1 MTDSTTV
8 SERPE
13 PPAVADPAGGAPI
26 ATPAAIPAAVPDGAP
41 AEARCPFHAGA
52 MAGAPGPGVL
62 AGAGLAPAAAAG
74 PKTMV
79 LTGAS
84 RGIGHATV
92 RLFAEAGW
100 RIITCSR
107 QPFDRARCPWEEGP
121 DDHVQ
126 VDLNDLRALN
136 LAIVDIKARLGG
148 GPLHALINNAG
159 ISPKSPEG
167 GRLSSLTTPVATWM
181 EVLHVNFLAPVL
193 LARGLFDEL
202 KAGQGTVVNVTSI
215 VGSRVHPFAGTAYAT
230 SKAALACLT
239 REMAH
244 DFAPHGIRVNAIAP
258 GEIKTDILSP
268 DTEARL
274 APLIPMRRVGS
285 PMEVAKVLHF
295 LCSDAASYVT
305 GEEIHINGGQAL

>member
-8 SERPE
+8 DERPGA
-13 PPAVADPAGGAPI
+13 PAVAAPAPEAGAP
-26 ATPAAIPAAVPDGAP
+26 P
-41 AEARCPFHAGA
+41 AEARCPFHSGA
-52 MAGAPGPGVL
+52 MGAPGMPG
-62 AGAGLAPAAAAG
+62 AIPAPQPGPAADGG
-74 PKTMV
+74 PKVMV

-92 RLFAEAGW
+92 RLFAESGW

-136 LAIVDIKARLGG
+136 LAIVDIKARLAGR
-148 GPLHALINNAG
+148 PLHALINNAG
-159 ISPKSPEG
+159 ISPKAPDG
-167 GRLSSLTTPVATWM
+167 ARLSSLTTPVATWT
-181 EVLHVNFLAPVL
+181 EVFNVNFLAPVL

-202 KAGQGTVVNVTSI
+202 KAGRGTVVNVTSI

-268 DTEARL
+268 ETEERL

-285 PMEVAKVLHF
+285 PMEVASVLQF

-305 GEEIHINGGQAL
+305 GEEIHINGGQTL